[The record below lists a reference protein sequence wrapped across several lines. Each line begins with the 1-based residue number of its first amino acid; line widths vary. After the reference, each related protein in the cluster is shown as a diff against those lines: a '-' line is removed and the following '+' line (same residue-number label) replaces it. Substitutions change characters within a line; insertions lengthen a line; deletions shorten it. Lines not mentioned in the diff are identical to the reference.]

1 MITPE
6 PHSNQAHIDAIP
18 EDKSKA
24 KPKAKPELT
33 APTPETLLQLRQL
46 RKCFAKENGEQL
58 VALDDL
64 DLCIERNHH
73 LISLIGPD
81 GSGKS
86 TLLQILAGLLL
97 PDGGTYELNL
107 ASAQGPDLG
116 PNGSGQNGLGQNEPS
131 QELRISSSDI
141 GYMSQTLG
149 LYEDISIWENLK
161 LFSQLRD
168 LDTSSL
174 IDPNQASSAASQ
186 PNVPRGAQ
194 IPHEASQQSWW
205 SKLWPFTTKRT
216 TNHPATLSADDALDT
231 YLTELLTKVGLIKF
245 KDYKAGSLSGGMKQ
259 KLALT
264 CALSAKPKLLLL
276 DEPTVGVDPI
286 SRRELWSIIYDY
298 LDNYHG
304 YCIFSSLYLEEAE
317 RSSLTIFIKEGRII
331 YQGDAATL
339 KQQVKSQCFA
349 LHPAAHLSYQKLAR
363 ALMINLPHSK
373 LIRDIC
379 PRMGRIDLLTAPE
392 VSLSALN
399 AELQE
404 LFTLCGYELS
414 ASDYQVQAREPILED
429 AYINLTGAT
438 ASAGGGSGASAD
450 SSAASYS
457 GLSVDSNNDFSPDHV
472 LPPDASDTPT
482 SENGKHVVI
491 DVQGIRKQFGDFTAV
506 HDSNFKVYQG
516 EIFGLLGPNGAGKTT
531 TFRMICALLNPSAGK
546 ILIQGLTLA
555 NAKSSV
561 RATIGYVA
569 QKFCLYR
576 KLTLRQNLSY
586 FGKSYGLSGQL
597 LQERMD
603 QMCQIFGLT
612 PFLDESAASLP
623 FGVQRSLSMACALIH
638 RPSILFLDEATSGA
652 DPTSRRVFWQ
662 MISKLSAQGTTII
675 VTTHFMEEAEYC
687 DRFLIQDQGKI
698 LILGTPDEICSPHN
712 TDLSSNKKERI
723 SIEEAFIACVESQRA
738 ANTTHGAAR
747 GTDAVQGIASTK
759 AGDKSTLYSNPSQA
773 NSEEDHHGYQ

>member
-33 APTPETLLQLRQL
+33 APAPETLLQLRQL

-86 TLLQILAGLLL
+86 TLLQIMAGLLL

-116 PNGSGQNGLGQNEPS
+116 SSGPS

-149 LYEDISIWENLK
+149 LYEDITVWENLK

-174 IDPNQASSAASQ
+174 IDPNQAPSAAAQ
-186 PNVPRGAQ
+186 PNVPSETQ
-194 IPHEASQQSWW
+194 MPHGASQQSWW
-205 SKLWPFTTKRT
+205 SKLWPFITKPTT
-216 TNHPATLSADDALDT
+216 ALSANAALDT

-392 VSLSALN
+392 VTLSALN

-414 ASDYQVQAREPILED
+414 ASDYQVQARDPILED

-450 SSAASYS
+450 SSS
-457 GLSVDSNNDFSPDHV
+457 GLSIDSSNDFSPDHV
-472 LPPDASDTPT
+472 LPPDASDTLA

-712 TDLSSNKKERI
+712 TTLSSNQKERI

-738 ANTTHGAAR
+738 ANTTHGADC
-747 GTDAVQGIASTK
+747 GTDQDSVQDLASTK
-759 AGDKSTLYSNPSQA
+759 ASDKSTLYSTPSQA
-773 NSEEDHHGYQ
+773 NSEEDHHGN

>member
-33 APTPETLLQLRQL
+33 APAPETLLQLRQL

-86 TLLQILAGLLL
+86 TLLQIMAGLLL

-116 PNGSGQNGLGQNEPS
+116 SNGPS
-131 QELRISSSDI
+131 QELRIASSDI

-149 LYEDISIWENLK
+149 LYEDITVWENLK

-174 IDPNQASSAASQ
+174 IDPNQAPSAAAQ
-186 PNVPRGAQ
+186 PNVPSETQ
-194 IPHEASQQSWW
+194 MPHGASQQSWW

-216 TNHPATLSADDALDT
+216 TALSANAALDT

-392 VSLSALN
+392 VTLSALN

-450 SSAASYS
+450 SSADSYS

-759 AGDKSTLYSNPSQA
+759 ASDKSTLYSTPSQA

>member
-18 EDKSKA
+18 EAKSKA

-33 APTPETLLQLRQL
+33 APAPETLLQLCQL

-86 TLLQILAGLLL
+86 TLLQIMAGLLL

-116 PNGSGQNGLGQNEPS
+116 PNGSGQNGLGSNGPS
-131 QELRISSSDI
+131 QELRIASSDI

-149 LYEDISIWENLK
+149 LYEDITVWENLK

-174 IDPNQASSAASQ
+174 IDPNQAPSAAAQ
-186 PNVPRGAQ
+186 PNVPSETQ
-194 IPHEASQQSWW
+194 LPHGASQQSWW

-216 TNHPATLSADDALDT
+216 TALSANAALDT

-379 PRMGRIDLLTAPE
+379 PRMGRIDILTAPE
-392 VSLSALN
+392 VTLSALN

-450 SSAASYS
+450 SNS
-457 GLSVDSNNDFSPDHV
+457 GLSIDSSNDFSPDHV
-472 LPPDASDTPT
+472 LPPDASDTLA

-555 NAKSSV
+555 NTKSSV

-712 TDLSSNKKERI
+712 TALSSNQKERI

-747 GTDAVQGIASTK
+747 DTDCGTDQDSVQDLASTK
-759 AGDKSTLYSNPSQA
+759 ASDKSTLYSTPSQA
-773 NSEEDHHGYQ
+773 NSEEDHHGN

>member
-33 APTPETLLQLRQL
+33 APAPETLLQLRQL

-86 TLLQILAGLLL
+86 TLLQIMAGLLL

-116 PNGSGQNGLGQNEPS
+116 SNGPS
-131 QELRISSSDI
+131 QELRIASSDI

-149 LYEDISIWENLK
+149 LYEDITVWENLK

-174 IDPNQASSAASQ
+174 IDPNQAPSAAAQ
-186 PNVPRGAQ
+186 PNVPSETQ
-194 IPHEASQQSWW
+194 MPHWASQQSWW

-216 TNHPATLSADDALDT
+216 TNHPATLSANAALDT

-392 VSLSALN
+392 VTLSALN

-414 ASDYQVQAREPILED
+414 ASDYQVQARDPILED
-429 AYINLTGAT
+429 AYINLTSST
-438 ASAGGGSGASAD
+438 ASAGAD
-450 SSAASYS
+450 AGTSS
-457 GLSVDSNNDFSPDHV
+457 GLFIDSHNDFSPDHV
-472 LPPDASDTPT
+472 LPPDASDTLA

-747 GTDAVQGIASTK
+747 DTDCGTDQDSVQDLASTK
-759 AGDKSTLYSNPSQA
+759 ASDKSTLYSTPSQA
-773 NSEEDHHGYQ
+773 NSEEDHHGN